1 MNFGPSLA
9 AEQFCNLSLSD
20 TQCDLHLLEMPT
32 RGLPIGPKLGGGQ
45 ANWTTHFKHSEKCGM
60 KEKVQTRGLVIVK
73 KKNKQTT
80 DHVN

>member
-45 ANWTTHFKHSEKCGM
+45 AN
-60 KEKVQTRGLVIVK
+60 
-73 KKNKQTT
+73 
-80 DHVN
+80 